1 MKIEKTTTG
10 VIIREATPEVKKKCL
25 QYFSLTNPVREFFIY
40 SGKDPDHT
48 KVPIIGHDHDV
59 IYITSGFLKI
69 KDKTIE
75 KLKVNSE
82 KPIPTPKLITLEMN
96 REPRSQL
103 QRDCIELLTTAKE
116 NKITVELK
124 PGTGKAEPYSRKIPT
139 PTKNGFT
146 LMGDLKIGDQI
157 FAQDGT
163 LTKVTGIFEQ
173 GEQDIYKVTF
183 QDGRVAYCHEEHL
196 WTVKTF
202 KDGIWKTRM
211 LKDMIKDFKRE
222 SPWKKEHGR
231 EDPYSYKYYI
241 PQCGPVQ
248 YPHVTVPIDPWV
260 LGCFIGNGCCTCK
273 TLTFSSPDN
282 VIPEKIA
289 NMYGFIVRKSP
300 SNYDYTFY
308 DHSGKPIKTAD
319 FFKDIPSMIS
329 CYSRDKKIPD
339 EYMINDVDT
348 RLAILQGLMDTDGS
362 VVVGDNRY
370 HLRFTST
377 SKQLLKQVIQL
388 LYSFGYSGS
397 IIDDKRVEKYVD
409 GYCGDVIFRVPHS
422 VKPMFFRCIGK
433 KMIAQQ
439 ALELSQR
446 NCFNDLL
453 IKDISFSHRE
463 KCRCIMVDNP
473 EHLYLTEDFIVT
485 HNTFIACYSA
495 AKLGLKPLIVA
506 PTSLLKNQW
515 IDNIVELGIDK
526 SDIAT
531 KIWDAPDKKVCVVTI
546 SSLEGAIRDDWNG
559 LLKTLDASGFGIKVI
574 DEAHLHLKGMLKF
587 DALCNIKHNWYMS
600 ATLGRSSADEDRIL
614 NRALGDAKRFVG
626 NAAYEEYQKEY
637 VNVYLQDIYY
647 YPSNKLCDECF
658 KYGSKGLIRSSYYN
672 MLMKYKDGEPFIRN
686 IITLMKRA
694 KSIIDYDGKILL
706 LVPLISIIQRVIK
719 VMENDPFFSKYT
731 FAAVDGSMPL
741 AQRREAMESDFILST
756 SLSMGTGVDV
766 SNLGVV
772 VNFDQYSSS
781 IIGEQIFGRLRD
793 RGKETY
799 YIDICDIVKQAK
811 MLQKWGQKRRILIP
825 YYPGAKRDMK
835 RFPTIHS

>member
-1 MKIEKTTTG
+1 MKVQKTTTG
-10 VIIREATPEVKKKCL
+10 LIIREPSTDIKRACL
-25 QYFSLTNPVREFFIY
+25 RYFSLQKPIREFFIY
-40 SGKDPDHT
+40 SGNDPDH
-48 KVPIIGHDHDV
+48 KPILGHERDV

-69 KDKTIE
+69 NDSVIK
-75 KLKVNSE
+75 KLKIDSTKE
-82 KPIPTPKLITLEMN
+82 IPTPMKIELTMN
-96 REPRSQL
+96 REPRSDL
-103 QRDCIELLTTAKE
+103 QRDCIQLLTTSDS

-139 PTKNGFT
+139 PTKDGFT
-146 LMGDLKIGDQI
+146 LMGDLKIGDQV

-231 EDPYSYKYYI
+231 EDPYAYKYYI

-248 YPHVTVPIDPWV
+248 YPHVDVPIDPWV

-273 TLTFSSPDN
+273 NLTISSPDN

-289 NMYGFIVRKSP
+289 NLYGFIVKKNP
-300 SNYDYTFY
+300 ANYDYIFY

-329 CYSRDKKIPD
+329 CYSRDKKIPI

-362 VVVGDNRY
+362 VVIGDNRY

-377 SKQLLKQVIQL
+377 SKQLLEQVIQL
-388 LYSFGYSGS
+388 LYSFGYSGT

-422 VKPMFFRCIGK
+422 VKPMFFKCIGK

-439 ALELSQR
+439 ALALTQK

-473 EHLYLTEDFIVT
+473 AHMYLTEDFIVT
-485 HNTFIACYSA
+485 HNTFIALYST

-506 PTSLLKNQW
+506 PTTLLKNQW

-531 KIWDAPDKKVCVVTI
+531 KIWDAPDKKICVVTI
-546 SSLEGAIRDDWNG
+546 SSLEGALRDDWNG
-559 LLKTLDASGFGIKVI
+559 LLKTMDKASFGIKVV

-600 ATLGRSSADEDRIL
+600 ATLGRSDASEDRIL
-614 NRALGDAKRFVG
+614 NYALLDAERFIG
-626 NAAYEEYQKEY
+626 NAAYEEYQNEY
-637 VNVYLQDIYY
+637 VQVYLQDIYY
-647 YPSNKLCDECF
+647 FPSNRLCEQYF

-672 MLMKYKDGEPFIRN
+672 MLMNYRNGVPFINN
-686 IITLMKRA
+686 IITMLKRA
-694 KSIIDYDGKILL
+694 KSVINYDGKILL
-706 LVPLISIIQRVIK
+706 LVPLLSIIKRVIE
-719 VMENDPFFSKYT
+719 VMKQDPYFSKYT

-741 AQRREAMESDFILST
+741 KERREAMESNFILST

-799 YIDICDIVKQAK
+799 YIDVCDNVRQAR
-811 MLQKWGQKRRILIP
+811 MLVKWGQKRRILIP
-825 YYPGAKRDMK
+825 YYPGAKREMK
-835 RFPTIHS
+835 RFPRIIS

>member
-10 VIIREATPEVKKKCL
+10 VIIREPSPDVKKKCL
-25 QYFSLTNPVREFFIY
+25 QYFSLTNPLREFFIY
-40 SGKDPDHT
+40 SGNDPDH
-48 KVPIIGHDHDV
+48 KPFLGHEHDV

-75 KLKVNSE
+75 KLKINSE

-124 PGTGKAEPYSRKIPT
+124 PGTGKMEPYSRKIPA
-139 PTKNGFT
+139 PTSCGYR
-146 LMGDLKIGDQI
+146 LMGDLKIGDKV
-157 FAQDGT
+157 FSRDGN
-163 LTKVTGIFEQ
+163 LTEVTGIFEH
-173 GEQDIYKVTF
+173 GVQDIYKITF
-183 QDGRVAYCHEEHL
+183 QDGRIAYCGADHL
-196 WTVKTF
+196 WTVKSHKNGKWRTLA
-202 KDGIWKTRM
+202 T
-211 LKDMIKDFKRE
+211 KDMLKDFKRIA
-222 SPWKKEHGR
+222 PWKKQHSR
-231 EDPYSYKYYI
+231 NDPYNYKYYI
-241 PQCGPVQ
+241 PKCEPVN
-248 YPHVTVPIDPWV
+248 YPKRPVPIHPWV
-260 LGCFIGNGCCTCK
+260 LGCFIGNGCCTLK
-273 TLTFSSPDN
+273 YLTISCPN
-282 VIPEKIA
+282 ATIPERIA
-289 NMYGFIVRKSP
+289 NMCGLKFRQKTGD
-300 SNYDYTFY
+300 NYSYIFY
-308 DHSGKPIKTAD
+308 DVFDKPVRTED
-319 FFKDIPSMIS
+319 FFKYVPEMIGT
-329 CYSRDKKIPD
+329 YSRDKKIPE
-339 EYMINDVDT
+339 EYLVNDVDT
-348 RLAILQGLMDTDGS
+348 RLMLLQGLMDTDWSISPNEG
-362 VVVGDNRY
+362 RY
-370 HLRFTST
+370 HLRYTSC
-377 SKQLLKQVIQL
+377 SESLLKQIQWI
-388 LYSFGYSGS
+388 LYSLGYSGS
-397 IIDDKRVEKYVD
+397 IMEDKRGSDKYVN
-409 GYCGDVIFRVPHS
+409 GYCGSIIFRVPNC
-422 VKPMFFRCIGK
+422 VKSMFFSTSSK
-433 KMIAQQ
+433 KLIAKE
-439 ALELSQR
+439 AASISQE
-446 NCFNDLL
+446 NQYSDLL
-453 IKDISFSHRE
+453 IKDISLSHRE

-672 MLMKYKDGEPFIRN
+672 MLMQYRNGEPFIRN